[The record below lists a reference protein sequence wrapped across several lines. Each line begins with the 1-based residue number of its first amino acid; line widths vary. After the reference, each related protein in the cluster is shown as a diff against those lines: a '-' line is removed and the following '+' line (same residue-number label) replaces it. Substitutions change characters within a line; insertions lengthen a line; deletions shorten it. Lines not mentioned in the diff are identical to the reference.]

1 MDNKYYHRGSG
12 EVVELNGA
20 QFGRPDHWNTESEKE
35 HNDAYD
41 AFLNHI
47 ASLPAIGSIDPSYP
61 VGWVGDDVEMV
72 WQVRI
77 RKSMEWFNTE
87 KEIYDKWLTDGAKE
101 DLRRIL
107 FLPVNKVTIK
117 SESHAG
123 EKKPF
128 IVANVRDILDYWN
141 NGEGCTFSRMVE
153 MFNEVAARQQSAAEI
168 DRLRG
173 EVRKLREGLEEMIST
188 IERNAVD
195 NRATIVNVKL
205 WAKSWRE
212 ELLTETEG

>member
-1 MDNKYYHRGSG
+1 MDKRYWNRGG
-12 EVVELNGA
+12 EVVEPGSHKFFNKSIPQQRA
-20 QFGRPDHWNTESEKE
+20 EI
-35 HNDAYD
+35 
-41 AFLNHI
+41 I

-153 MFNEVAARQQSAAEI
+153 MFNEVADKFYNKKQ
-168 DRLRG
+168 
-173 EVRKLREGLEEMIST
+173 
-188 IERNAVD
+188 NP
-195 NRATIVNVKL
+195 
-205 WAKSWRE
+205 
-212 ELLTETEG
+212 

>member
-1 MDNKYYHRGSG
+1 MDKRYWNRGG
-12 EVVELNGA
+12 EVVEPGSHKFFNKSIPQQRA
-20 QFGRPDHWNTESEKE
+20 EI
-35 HNDAYD
+35 
-41 AFLNHI
+41 I

-77 RKSMEWFNTE
+77 RKNMEWSNTE

-117 SESHAG
+117 SESHVDLSGVEFVQPG

-128 IVANVRDILDYWN
+128 IVANVREILDYWN

-153 MFNEVAARQQSAAEI
+153 MFNEVADKFYNQ
-168 DRLRG
+168 G
-173 EVRKLREGLEEMIST
+173 KKPNT
-188 IERNAVD
+188 
-195 NRATIVNVKL
+195 
-205 WAKSWRE
+205 
-212 ELLTETEG
+212 

>member
-12 EVVELNGA
+12 EVVEPQEKPLISI
-20 QFGRPDHWNTESEKE
+20 HWNA
-35 HNDAYD
+35 H
-41 AFLNHI
+41 L

-117 SESHAG
+117 SESHVDLSGAEFVQPG

-128 IVANVRDILDYWN
+128 IVANVREILDYWN
-141 NGEGCTFSRMVE
+141 NSEGCTFSRMVE
-153 MFNEVAARQQSAAEI
+153 MFNEVA
-168 DRLRG
+168 D
-173 EVRKLREGLEEMIST
+173 KFYDKKP
-188 IERNAVD
+188 NP
-195 NRATIVNVKL
+195 
-205 WAKSWRE
+205 
-212 ELLTETEG
+212 